1 MARLETVRTFYDLPA
16 AEVARATLIGHGIP
30 SHLFDA
36 HLAGMAWHYIFA
48 LGGIRLVVVDEYLGL
63 AQRVLEA
70 TEASRA
76 DADAIDPCPA
86 CGTDDAFRPA
96 SLALGVL
103 GYLVATIPLP
113 VAFGRRSCRACGA
126 TWRHAT

>member
-16 AEVARATLIGHGIP
+16 AEVARATLVGHGIP
-30 SHLFDA
+30 SHLFDV
-36 HLAGMAWHYIFA
+36 HLAGTAWHYIFA

-63 AQRVLEA
+63 ARRVLEA
-70 TEASRA
+70 PQATG
-76 DADAIDPCPA
+76 ADAIDPCPV

-103 GYLVATIPLP
+103 GFLVATIPLP